1 MDPETQTEKPA
12 GEQPA
17 EKTLTQSEVNAI
29 LARETR
35 KLRATFEPAVA
46 EAESLKARL
55 AEIEA
60 ERARAEEEKLT
71 AQQRQDRKIAA
82 ERDGYQKQLADLSA
96 RAQDELKRRHGLMVQ
111 HAAASRI
118 GSVAT
123 RLFNPEIAPEIESLV
138 SSAMAVEAIDG
149 REVVT
154 IRVGD
159 DVEPVETGWQRFVDT
174 KLNKFFKAAGGAGAA
189 HGGGGGTSGPKSWG
203 HLSPSDRIAAGLASR
218 RTSG

>member
-1 MDPETQTEKPA
+1 MDEQQQQAPEASPA
-12 GEQPA
+12 P

-60 ERARAEEEKLT
+60 DRARAEEEKLT

-82 ERDGYQKQLADLSA
+82 ERDGYQKQIADLSA

-138 SSAMAVEAIDG
+138 SSAMAVEAVDG

-154 IRVGD
+154 IRVGE
-159 DVEPVETGWQRFVDT
+159 DVEPIETGWQRFVDT

-189 HGGGGGTSGPKSWG
+189 HGGGGSAGGRSAFAGM
-203 HLSPSDRIAAGLASR
+203 SPTEKIAASLKGR
-218 RTSG
+218 

>member
-1 MDPETQTEKPA
+1 VDEQQQQAPEASPA
-12 GEQPA
+12 P

-60 ERARAEEEKLT
+60 DRARAEEEKLT

-82 ERDGYQKQLADLSA
+82 ERDGYQKQIADLSA

-138 SSAMAVEAIDG
+138 SSAMAVEAVDG

-154 IRVGD
+154 IRVGE
-159 DVEPVETGWQRFVDT
+159 DVEPIETGWQRFVDT

-189 HGGGGGTSGPKSWG
+189 HGGGGSAGGRSAFAGM
-203 HLSPSDRIAAGLASR
+203 SPTEKIAASLKGR
-218 RTSG
+218 